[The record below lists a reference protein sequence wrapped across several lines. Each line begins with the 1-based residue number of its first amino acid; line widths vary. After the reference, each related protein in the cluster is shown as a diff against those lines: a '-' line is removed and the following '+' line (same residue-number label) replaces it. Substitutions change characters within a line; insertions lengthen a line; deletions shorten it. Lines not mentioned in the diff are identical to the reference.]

1 MHSHPE
7 CEQGFRKRQCGDA
20 LTHGP
25 HDWGGVSTIGGPF
38 HCPGKANY
46 DMTCSNPNRHGPHLW
61 GHESDALG
69 GPWNCRGVGPEA
81 EPEKVPLE
89 VFESAVLRDGDT
101 LVLVGETVTP
111 KHAKEAR
118 EYLEHVLPGIR
129 VVIVAGFRHALVH
142 VRDSIEE
149 EKGEG

>member
-1 MHSHPE
+1 MHSQPE
-7 CEQGFRKRQCGDA
+7 CEHGYRVRHCGDA

-25 HDWGGVSTIGGPF
+25 HDWGRVSGIGAV

-81 EPEKVPLE
+81 EPEKVPLDA
-89 VFESAVLRDGDT
+89 FESAVLRDGDT
-101 LVLVGETVTP
+101 LLLVAEHATP
-111 KHAKEAR
+111 DHVKRTR

-129 VVIVAGFRHALVH
+129 VVIVAGYRQALVH
-142 VRDSIEE
+142 VRDEFREE
-149 EKGEG
+149 GKGG